1 MKRYTSLFIALLFA
15 LHISVANA
23 KPNQL
28 TPTITWELLKDG
40 TLMISGTG
48 DMPDFELSTKD
59 HWRNKKF
66 KKKIVRIIIG
76 EGITSVGD
84 YNFSFFSK
92 LDYKNLVSISLP
104 STLRSIGREAFFG
117 WPLSNITF
125 PENLEII
132 GEGAFEFSQLK
143 SIKLPENISIGK
155 GAFYYCS
162 SLSQVEFPTHL
173 KDGII
178 RSETFSKTPLKNI
191 LLPKNVTIETNAF
204 KGCALLRSVDF
215 QNGSPKIQKGAFI
228 NTDLNELLNIDNVSE
243 EYLTQEYFSG
253 SAINRIIRDR
263 QEKAKQLELA
273 AAKKR
278 AEEEAARNPKPK
290 ATTTAATTAGNTSEA
305 KPLNKIVWPE
315 NRNVVRVNRYDSDF
329 RFTDGM
335 LPIGNSDLHGWGFV
349 DESGRLSVP
358 YEWQFSDYGTPHF
371 DSGHCLVAK
380 YEKSPAG
387 LEYKRW
393 YIIDKQGRANK
404 LPANIKKVSNFHN
417 GIASVVSQNGNVAT
431 QFFINTKGMRVF
443 PNLSR
448 TIMWAYVTPDPVEA
462 RPFKNGLAAYYDID
476 SKRYGF
482 INTKGQFVVKPVF
495 LDAHD
500 FSEGLAAVKLPATQS
515 NPAAWGFIDTS
526 GKMVIPAKFSI
537 EPGNFRTGRAP
548 VEKRNGHKVMINKS
562 GEVVSPEFYEL
573 SECFSN
579 GNAIAG
585 NMGYNYFLIDSNYK
599 QISDGMPDISL
610 KEQPYIEKNG
620 LFQTFN
626 KGLYG
631 SVTRLTST
639 AKFLIGYTIDHTTG
653 PLSDKLIHIRRNGID
668 AFMNYEGV
676 VVFSIEANEF

>member
-1 MKRYTSLFIALLFA
+1 MKRYTALFLAILFA

-40 TLMISGTG
+40 TLMIYGTG
-48 DMPDFELSTKD
+48 DMPDFEYFAKE

-66 KKKIVRIIIG
+66 QKKITRIIIE

-84 YNFSFFSK
+84 YNFSNLWK
-92 LDYKNLVSISLP
+92 HNYKNLTYISLP
-104 STLRSIGREAFFG
+104 STLHSIGIGAFIG
-117 WPLSNITF
+117 WPFSDINL
-125 PENLEII
+125 PENLEVI
-132 GEGAFEFSQLK
+132 GERAFMGS
-143 SIKLPENISIGK
+143 SIESVKLPKNISIGK
-155 GAFYYCS
+155 GAFSYAYS
-162 SLSQVEFPTHL
+162 
-173 KDGII
+173 
-178 RSETFSKTPLKNI
+178 
-191 LLPKNVTIETNAF
+191 
-204 KGCALLRSVDF
+204 LRSVDF
-215 QNGSPKIQKGAFI
+215 QNGSPKIQKEAFTTSKNI
-228 NTDLNELLNIDNVSE
+228 DDLLNIDNVSE

-278 AEEEAARNPKPK
+278 AEEETARNPKPK
-290 ATTTAATTAGNTSEA
+290 ATTTTAATPAENTSEA

-335 LPIGNSDLHGWGFV
+335 LPIWNSDLHGWGFV
-349 DESGRLSVP
+349 DESGRLAVP

-431 QFFINTKGMRVF
+431 QFFINTKGVRVF

-476 SKRYGF
+476 SKLYGF

-548 VEKRNGHKVMINKS
+548 VEKRNGHKVMINKA

>member
-15 LHISVANA
+15 LHISVVNA

-48 DMPDFELSTKD
+48 DMPDFEYFAKE

-66 KKKIVRIIIG
+66 QKKITRIIIG

-84 YNFSFFSK
+84 YNFSNLWK
-92 LDYKNLVSISLP
+92 HNYKNLTYISLP
-104 STLRSIGREAFFG
+104 STLHSIGIGAFIG
-117 WPLSNITF
+117 WPFSDINL
-125 PENLEII
+125 PENLEVI
-132 GEGAFEFSQLK
+132 GERAFMGS
-143 SIKLPENISIGK
+143 SIESVKLPKNISIGK
-155 GAFYYCS
+155 GAFSYAYS
-162 SLSQVEFPTHL
+162 
-173 KDGII
+173 
-178 RSETFSKTPLKNI
+178 
-191 LLPKNVTIETNAF
+191 
-204 KGCALLRSVDF
+204 LRSVDF
-215 QNGSPKIQKGAFI
+215 QNGSPKIQKEAFTTSKNI
-228 NTDLNELLNIDNVSE
+228 DDLLNIDNVYE

-335 LPIGNSDLHGWGFV
+335 LPIWNSDLHGWGFV
-349 DESGRLSVP
+349 DESGRLAVP

-431 QFFINTKGMRVF
+431 QFFINTKGVRVF

-548 VEKRNGHKVMINKS
+548 VEKRNGHKVMINKA

>member
-1 MKRYTSLFIALLFA
+1 MKRYTALFLAILFA

-48 DMPDFELSTKD
+48 DMPDFEYFAKE

-66 KKKIVRIIIG
+66 QKKITRIIIE

-84 YNFSFFSK
+84 YNFSNLWK
-92 LDYKNLVSISLP
+92 HNYKNLTYISLP
-104 STLRSIGREAFFG
+104 STLHSIGIGAFIG
-117 WPLSNITF
+117 WPFSDINL
-125 PENLEII
+125 PENLEVI
-132 GEGAFEFSQLK
+132 GERAFMGS
-143 SIKLPENISIGK
+143 SIESVKLPKNISIGK
-155 GAFYYCS
+155 GAFSYAYS
-162 SLSQVEFPTHL
+162 
-173 KDGII
+173 
-178 RSETFSKTPLKNI
+178 
-191 LLPKNVTIETNAF
+191 
-204 KGCALLRSVDF
+204 LRSIDF
-215 QNGSPKIQKGAFI
+215 QNGSPKIQKEAFTTSKNI
-228 NTDLNELLNIDNVSE
+228 DDLLNIDNVSE

-278 AEEEAARNPKPK
+278 AEEETARNPKPK
-290 ATTTAATTAGNTSEA
+290 ATTAATPAENTPEA

-335 LPIGNSDLHGWGFV
+335 LPIWNSDLHGWGFV
-349 DESGRLSVP
+349 DESGRLAVP

-431 QFFINTKGMRVF
+431 QFFINTKGVRVF

-548 VEKRNGHKVMINKS
+548 VEKRNGHKVMINKA

>member
-1 MKRYTSLFIALLFA
+1 MKQYTALFLAVLFA

-48 DMPDFELSTKD
+48 DMPDFEYSTKD
-59 HWRNKKF
+59 YWRNKKF
-66 KKKIVRIIIG
+66 QKKITRIIIG

-84 YNFSFFSK
+84 YNFYGLWK
-92 LDYKNLVSISLP
+92 HNYKNLIYISLP
-104 STLRSIGREAFFG
+104 STLRSIGREAFIG
-117 WPLSNITF
+117 WPLSVIDL
-125 PENLEII
+125 PDNLEII
-132 GEGAFEFSQLK
+132 GEEAFMGS
-143 SIKLPENISIGK
+143 SIESVKLPKNISIGK
-155 GAFYYCS
+155 GAFSYAYS
-162 SLSQVEFPTHL
+162 
-173 KDGII
+173 
-178 RSETFSKTPLKNI
+178 
-191 LLPKNVTIETNAF
+191 
-204 KGCALLRSVDF
+204 LRSVDF
-215 QNGSPKIQKGAFI
+215 QNGSPKIQKEAFTTSKNI
-228 NTDLNELLNIDNVSE
+228 DDLLNIDNVSE

-253 SAINRIIRDR
+253 SAIDRIVLTR
-263 QEKAKQLELA
+263 QEKAKQRELA

-278 AEEEAARNPKPK
+278 AEEEAARNPEPK
-290 ATTTAATTAGNTSEA
+290 ATTTAASPAGNTSEA
-305 KPLNKIVWPE
+305 KPLNRIVWPE

-335 LPIGNSDLHGWGFV
+335 LPVWNSDLHGWGFV
-349 DESGRLSVP
+349 DESGRLAVP
-358 YEWQFSDYGTPHF
+358 YEWQFEDYGTPHF

-417 GIASVVSQNGNVAT
+417 GIASVVSQNGDVAT
-431 QFFINTKGMRVF
+431 QFFINTKGVRVF

-476 SKRYGF
+476 SRRYGF

-548 VEKRNGHKVMINKS
+548 VEKRNGHKVMINKA